1 MKTFLTLPKDSEFFN
16 RYARLI
22 PALKW
27 SGYLG
32 QIVSA
37 LTELSVIYT
46 AIYASLIFF
55 SPKLAPAG
63 AGIGA
68 VIGVAIIEIGLR
80 VLLPYSIRAVLY
92 RRFAGLDLSITVIV
106 FVACAVLLSAG
117 TLMSYHGS
125 RDVVDTIKPK
135 PKLVS
140 NSRAERDFQNAE
152 NSTLQTYR
160 ADSTEIVQRYNIQIE
175 ATKAQYVAAI
185 AQANGRIQTLE
196 AKEKNGQR
204 FSTAKAQAREQVAA
218 LQAEQAGK
226 LAALEGEKGKELGV
240 ATNRKNQALAKAT
253 TALEKSKKV
262 TDKANTETLTEG
274 KRKTNRYKGG
284 LSWFTIICH
293 LVLVVSIAVDEI
305 HKKGSG
311 IEQRVVPTQYDF
323 SDSMMGEL
331 AHALSCRWNQFI
343 RERIR
348 RIEERTPPPP
358 LPLSPN
364 ELYSLDN
371 LQQPVFK
378 VNFEQLPDAYQNIT
392 VPNRMTGHVPPSAAP
407 PPQSNTSTPAPQNNG
422 QPGNGQARRSGN
434 KVKIAPDLLNANSSN
449 GNGNGKH
456 P

>member
-22 PALKW
+22 PALKL

-63 AGIGA
+63 AVIAA

-80 VLLPYSIRAVLY
+80 VLLPYSIRAILY

-125 RDVVDTIKPK
+125 RDVVESVKPK
-135 PKLVS
+135 PKLEGTAA
-140 NSRAERDFQNAE
+140 AEREYRQAE
-152 NSTLQTYR
+152 QKVINTWR
-160 ADSTEIVQRYNIQIE
+160 ADSAEIAVRYAAQME
-175 ATKAQYVAAI
+175 ATKAQYTALI
-185 AQANGRIQTLE
+185 AQATSKLQSIE
-196 AKEKNGQR
+196 AKERSGQR
-204 FSTAKAQAREQVAA
+204 FTMAKNQARERLAT
-218 LQAEQAGK
+218 LEAEQAGK
-226 LAALEGEKGKELGV
+226 LANLQ
-240 ATNRKNQALAKAT
+240 T
-253 TALEKSKKV
+253 EKSKEISAV
-262 TDKANTETLTEG
+262 TIRKTEALNNVTAELGKAREQTEKANSKTLIETEQRT
-274 KRKTNRYKGG
+274 RRYKGG

-293 LVLVVSIAVDEI
+293 LVLIVSIAVDEI

-311 IEQRVVPTQYDF
+311 IEQKVVPTQYDF
-323 SDSMMGEL
+323 SDNVVSEL
-331 AHALSCRWNQFI
+331 VHALSCRWNQYA
-343 RERIR
+343 RELIR

-364 ELYSLDN
+364 ELYSLEN
-371 LQQPVFK
+371 MQQPVFN
-378 VNFEQLPDAYQNIT
+378 VSFEQLPDAHKNILIA
-392 VPNRMTGHVPPSAAP
+392 NRMPMNNQQVPPP
-407 PPQSNTSTPAPQNNG
+407 PGGQTNGSNL
-422 QPGNGQARRSGN
+422 GNGLPRRNGS
-434 KVKIAPDLLNANSSN
+434 KSKISPGILNGSSVN